1 GNEGN
6 QSLWTLRAQGSGV
19 GAGVGNPSN
28 AELDNNITLSAN
40 TTYGIALVLSANH
53 QHEYVNGN
61 GTNEHYENDDV
72 ALDLG
77 SAMNEPWT
85 GSAFSPRVFNGSVYY
100 DVNGGCDPIG
110 GDDCGQGDDSNGFEN
125 GFNITAGSQFRNAD
139 DFIVSAGNTMN
150 IRFLVL
156 YVLCYVG

>member
-1 GNEGN
+1 KDEDIDITAFDLNTTDVGNAFTVDVYTLEGTYAGNEGN

-40 TTYGIALVLSANH
+40 PTYGIALVLSANH

-125 GFNITAGSQFRNAD
+125 G
-139 DFIVSAGNTMN
+139 
-150 IRFLVL
+150 
-156 YVLCYVG
+156 